1 MTRIGIGYDIH
12 RLEAGRPL
20 ILGGV
25 TIPHT
30 KGFVAHSDGDALCH
44 AITDA
49 LLGALALGDIGSHF
63 PDTDPQYKGADS
75 VALLLDVLA
84 KVRGLG
90 WEIVNIDSNIIAQAP
105 KLRPHIDT
113 IRARLAEAL
122 SLPMDVISVK
132 ARTNEHVGPEG
143 REEAISTQ
151 AIVLLQKADA

>member
-30 KGFVAHSDGDALCH
+30 KGFIAHSDGDALCH

-75 VALLLDVLA
+75 VALLLQVVGI
-84 KVRGLG
+84 VRGRG

-105 KLRPHIDT
+105 RLRPHIDT
-113 IRARLAEAL
+113 IRVRLAEAL
-122 SLPMDVISVK
+122 SLPMDAVSVK

-151 AIVLLQKADA
+151 AIVLLQRS